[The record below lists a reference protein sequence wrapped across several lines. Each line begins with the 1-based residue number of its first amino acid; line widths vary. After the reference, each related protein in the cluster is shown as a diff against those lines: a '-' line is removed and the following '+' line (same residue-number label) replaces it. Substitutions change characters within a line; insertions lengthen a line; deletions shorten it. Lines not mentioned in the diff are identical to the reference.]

1 MSDPYP
7 EAPDISLNAS
17 LTNILRPECAIIPFI
32 FSGLIIEFG
41 SVCTVL
47 IASNLGIPIS
57 TTHCLVGAVVIVGLL
72 RSRHVTEW
80 KVFINILIAWLV
92 TVPVSGKV

>member
-1 MSDPYP
+1 MY
-7 EAPDISLNAS
+7 
-17 LTNILRPECAIIPFI
+17 FI

-47 IASNLGIPIS
+47 VASNLGIPIS
-57 TTHCLVGAVVIVGLL
+57 TTHCLVGAVILVGLV

-80 KVFINILIAWLV
+80 KVFFNILIAWLV
-92 TVPVSGKV
+92 TVPVSGNVCIVYDFLQINLKLAISKTRSTEQ